1 VVSARAS
8 PVTVGATYAASVRAV
23 VVGAGIGG
31 LAAAIALER
40 AGVEPIVLER
50 APELREAGFGL
61 VISANA
67 VTALGLLGLRD
78 RVAQRG
84 ARVRRA
90 EIRNPRGELL
100 TLIDY
105 DSHGWETYGILR
117 AALQQAMLEPIPVE
131 RLRLNTACIGANED
145 GRALI
150 DGAEP
155 VAADIVVGADGINSA
170 VRRSLFG
177 EEPLRY
183 GGHRAWRAGTSFDP
197 ERIGDRFVEV
207 WGVGGGFGF
216 GPAGQGRVYW
226 YCFES
231 VPEGAPA
238 PERPRE
244 EFLRRYGAWFDPI
257 PALIEATEP
266 EAIESTFTYDRRP
279 RRSWGRG
286 RITLLG
292 DAAHPMKPNIG
303 QGAAQALE
311 DAVVLGLCAAD
322 RRDPEAILREYERR
336 RARRANAAV
345 RASRRTGRT
354 AEVRSRTAARLR
366 DAVIKT
372 LPDRLTV
379 AQLRSLFEFQP
390 QSPAAGSMTSSDAQA
405 AHGPGRSSRG

>member
-1 VVSARAS
+1 VRPYDANSEGDDRIT
-8 PVTVGATYAASVRAV
+8 PGATYAARVRAA

-61 VISANA
+61 VLSANA
-67 VTALGLLGLRD
+67 VTALDFLGLRD
-78 RVAQRG
+78 GVAARGTRVA
-84 ARVRRA
+84 RA

-105 DSHGWETYGILR
+105 QAHGWETYGILR
-117 AALQQAMLEPIPVE
+117 SSLQQTMLEAVPVE
-131 RLRLNTACIGANED
+131 HVRLNTTCVGASED
-145 GRALI
+145 GRVLLA
-150 DGAEP
+150 GAET
-155 VAADIVVGADGINSA
+155 VTADIVVGADGINSV

-183 GGHRAWRAGTSFDP
+183 GGHRAWRAGTPFD
-197 ERIGDRFVEV
+197 EGRIGPRFVEV

-231 VPEGAPA
+231 VPEGVPA

-244 EFLRRYGAWFDPI
+244 EFLGRYGTWFDPI
-257 PALIEATEP
+257 PALIEATEH
-266 EAIESTFTYDRRP
+266 EAIEPTFTYDRPP
-279 RRSWGRG
+279 RRTWGRS
-286 RITLLG
+286 RVTLLG

-311 DAVVLGLCAAD
+311 DAVVLGVCAAE
-322 RRDPEAILREYERR
+322 RRNPEEILREYERR
-336 RARRANAAV
+336 RIRRATAAV

-354 AEVRSRTAARLR
+354 AEVTSRTAARLR
-366 DAVIKT
+366 DAAMKA

-379 AQLRSLFEFQP
+379 AQLRGMFEFDP
-390 QSPAAGSMTSSDAQA
+390 RA
-405 AHGPGRSSRG
+405 SR

>member
-1 VVSARAS
+1 MSPSAAAAAHAARRATRR
-8 PVTVGATYAASVRAV
+8 VDAYARNVQAV

-31 LAAAIALER
+31 LAATIALEH

-61 VISANA
+61 VLSANA
-67 VTALGLLGLRD
+67 VMALDSLGLRD
-78 RVAQRG
+78 VVAARG
-84 ARVRRA
+84 ARVTQA

-105 DSHGWETYGILR
+105 EAHGWETYGILR
-117 AALQQAMLEPIPVE
+117 SSLQQAMLEAIPFG
-131 RLRLNTACIGANED
+131 RLRLNTTCIGASED
-145 GRALI
+145 GRALL
-150 DGAEP
+150 DDTEP
-155 VAADIVVGADGINSA
+155 VTGEIVVGADGINSA
-170 VRRSLFG
+170 IRRSLFG

-183 GGHRAWRAGTSFDP
+183 GGHRAWRAGTRFEDG
-197 ERIGDRFVEV
+197 RIGERFVEV

-216 GPAGQGRVYW
+216 GPAGRGRVYW

-238 PERPRE
+238 PEQPRE
-244 EFLRRYGAWFDPI
+244 EFLRRYGTWFDPI

-266 EAIESTFTYDRRP
+266 EAIEPTFTYDRRP
-279 RRSWGRG
+279 RRIWGRG
-286 RITLLG
+286 RVTLLG

-311 DAVVLGLCAAD
+311 DAVVLGICAAGEGEPD
-322 RRDPEAILREYERR
+322 EILRDYERR
-336 RARRANAAV
+336 RIRRANAAV

-366 DAVIKT
+366 DTVMKT

-379 AQLRSLFEFQP
+379 AQLRDMFEFDP
-390 QSPAAGSMTSSDAQA
+390 RASA
-405 AHGPGRSSRG
+405 

>member
-1 VVSARAS
+1 LEAPTARPENRWGGGRSYNSSEEERAA
-8 PVTVGATYAASVRAV
+8 GATYSARMRAV
-23 VVGAGIGG
+23 IVGAGIGG
-31 LAAAIALER
+31 LAAAIALKR
-40 AGVEPIVLER
+40 AAVEPIVLER

-67 VTALGLLGLRD
+67 VMALRFLGLRD
-78 RVAQRG
+78 GVAAHG

-105 DSHGWETYGILR
+105 EAQGWETYGILR
-117 AALQQAMLEPIPVE
+117 SSLQQVMLEAIPLE
-131 RLRLNTACIGANED
+131 CLRLDTECAGASED

-150 DGAEP
+150 DGAEA
-155 VAADIVVGADGINSA
+155 VTGDIVVGADGINSA

-177 EEPLRY
+177 EEPPRY
-183 GGHRAWRAGTSFDP
+183 GGHRAWRAGTSFD
-197 ERIGDRFVEV
+197 ENLIGDRFVEV

-238 PERPRE
+238 PEQPRE
-244 EFLRRYGAWFDPI
+244 EFLRRYGSWFGPI
-257 PALIEATEP
+257 PAVIEATEP
-266 EAIESTFTYDRRP
+266 EAIEATFTYDRRP
-279 RRSWGRG
+279 HRSWGRG
-286 RITLLG
+286 RVTLVG

-311 DAVVLGLCAAD
+311 DAVVLGICSAEGCA
-322 RRDPEAILREYERR
+322 PEELLREYERR
-336 RARRANAAV
+336 RIRRANTAV

-366 DAVIKT
+366 DAAMKT
-372 LPDRLTV
+372 LPDSLTV
-379 AQLRSLFEFQP
+379 AQLRRMFEFDP
-390 QSPAAGSMTSSDAQA
+390 RASA
-405 AHGPGRSSRG
+405 